1 MVTTGGDGVTL
12 QVPRTFGM
20 GTSEASIVMERCPGV
35 PLDDLIRRSR
45 RDVEADSSVER
56 AAGSAG
62 AWLRR
67 LHEVTR
73 DPDTTLA
80 RRAWNDLLA
89 DAWRDLT
96 ACESRGL
103 SGRTAASVRRRLRD
117 MKQGL
122 PAAVRTVGC
131 HGDFSPGNVFVA
143 PSALSVIDFEGFHD
157 GLPWED
163 PAYFLVH
170 LELYFARL
178 GHRARFER
186 LQAAFLEHLDTPM
199 EPVAY
204 ELCRTVAAL
213 KALARLSGASWR
225 FRPQAR
231 MIDRVLAGKSP
242 C

>member
-1 MVTTGGDGVTL
+1 MV
-12 QVPRTFGM
+12 
-20 GTSEASIVMERCPGV
+20 TSEASIVMERCPGV
-35 PLDDLIRRSR
+35 PLDDLIRCSR
-45 RDVEADSSVER
+45 RDDEAYSSVER

-67 LHEVTR
+67 LHGVTR

-103 SGRTAASVRRRLRD
+103 SGRIAASVRQRLQD
-117 MKQGL
+117 LKQAL
-122 PAAVRTVGC
+122 PAEVCTVGC

-143 PSALSVIDFEGFHD
+143 PAVLSIIDFEGFHH

-163 PAYFLVH
+163 AAYFLVH

-186 LQAAFLEHLDTPM
+186 LQVAFLEHLDTPM

-204 ELCRTVAAL
+204 DFCRTVAAL
-213 KALARLSGASWR
+213 KARARLSGAWWR
-225 FRPQAR
+225 FRPQAQ
-231 MIDRVLAGKSP
+231 MLDRVLAGP
-242 C
+242 AC